1 MNKPI
6 RTISIFCLLLFL
18 ALMLNAT
25 YLQYWKAGKLDDDP
39 RNRRVLVE
47 SYSRE
52 RGAILVG
59 RNPVAKSVES
69 DDQYKFQRTYPKPF
83 QYAPVTGWFSYYSST
98 GIELTQNDVLSGEDS
113 RLFVTK
119 LLDLLSNK
127 PTQGGNVQ
135 LTIDPDA
142 QEAAY
147 NGLKNLPGGAN
158 VQGSVVA
165 LEPSTG
171 KVLAMVS
178 LPTFDPNKLA
188 SHDLSSVSKTY
199 QRLKDDPAQ
208 PLLNRAIQTRLPPG
222 STFKVVTAAAAIDK
236 GIYDASSTVPGGV
249 TYQLP
254 LTHGP
259 TGQIDNEGR
268 DCGANGSRIPFTQ
281 AMENSCN
288 TSFAAIA
295 GEVGAEDMTKT
306 AEGFGFNS
314 HYFDDLVPQAESV
327 FPTDI
332 DEAQLGQTGFGQYNV
347 SATPLQMAMV
357 AAGLAN
363 GGTVMK
369 PYLVDEEQ
377 SADLDVLDKTDPQEF
392 SQAVSSSTASEVT
405 KLMVATVDDGTA
417 YPAAIPGIKVAGKTG
432 TAQAGQSD
440 RSPYAWF
447 ISFAPADNPEVAVAV
462 MIQNADIPRSEIAGG
477 QLGGPIAKAVMEAV
491 IK

>member
-18 ALMLNAT
+18 ALMINAT

-39 RNRRVLVE
+39 RNRRELVA

-59 RNPVAKSVES
+59 RNNAVAKSVES
-69 DDQYKFQRTYPKPF
+69 DDEYKYQRTYPKPLE
-83 QYAPVTGWFSYYSST
+83 YAPLTGWFSYYSST
-98 GIELTQNDVLSGEDS
+98 GIERTENDVLSGEDS

-119 LLDLLSNK
+119 VVDLLSNDPPK
-127 PTQGGNVQ
+127 GGNVL
-135 LTIDPDA
+135 LTIDPKA
-142 QEAAY
+142 QDAAY
-147 NGLKNLPGGAN
+147 NGLKALGEG
-158 VQGSVVA
+158 VQGAVVA
-165 LEPSTG
+165 LEPTTG

-178 LPTFDPNKLA
+178 LPTYDPNKLA
-188 SHDLSSVSKTY
+188 SHDLQQVTQDFKTLN
-199 QRLKDDPAQ
+199 QDPDE

-222 STFKVVTAAAAIDK
+222 STFKVVTAAAAVDK
-236 GIYDASSTVPGGV
+236 GLYTADDQVPGGV

-259 TGQIDNEGR
+259 TGLIDNEGR
-268 DCGANGSRIPFTQ
+268 SCGANGAKIPFTQ
-281 AMENSCN
+281 AMEQSCN
-288 TSFAAIA
+288 TSFAQIA
-295 GEVGAEDMTKT
+295 EQVGADDMQKT

-314 HYFDDLVPQAESV
+314 HYFDDLAPQAESV
-327 FPTDI
+327 FPSELD
-332 DEAQLGQTGFGQYNV
+332 DAQLGQTGFGQFDV

-369 PYLVDEEQ
+369 PYLVDSEL
-377 SADLDVLDKTDPQEF
+377 SADFDVLDKTDPQEF
-392 SQAVSSSTASEVT
+392 SKAVSSTTASEVT
-405 KLMVATVDDGTA
+405 KLMVSTVDNGTA
-417 YPAAIPGIKVAGKTG
+417 SPAAIPGVQVAGKTG
-432 TAQAGQSD
+432 TAQTGQTD
-440 RSPYAWF
+440 KSPYAWF
-447 ISFAPADNPEVAVAV
+447 ISYAPADDPQVAVAV

-477 QLGGPIAKAVMEAV
+477 LLGGPIAKAVMEAV